1 MCGGC
6 CAAGVAFFIRQK
18 SARCFFY
25 RFGDEPSSP
34 RVSPPLF
41 GRIRKDV
48 AEKDANCE
56 YENRDGGVQPSG
68 FFLYENDLLSPS
80 LSLFRDFC
88 DFLLFLSLFFF
99 ASLNIRRSYD
109 ELTIPEAAEIS

>member
-25 RFGDEPSSP
+25 RFGNEPSSP

-68 FFLYENDLLSPS
+68 FVLYENDLLSLS
-80 LSLFRDFC
+80 LSSETFVISF
-88 DFLLFLSLFFF
+88 FFSLSFFF

-109 ELTIPEAAEIS
+109 ELTIPEATEIS

>member
-25 RFGDEPSSP
+25 RFGNEPSSP

-68 FFLYENDLLSPS
+68 FVLYENDLLSLS
-80 LSLFRDFC
+80 LSSETFVISF
-88 DFLLFLSLFFF
+88 FFSLSFFF

-109 ELTIPEAAEIS
+109 ELTILEAAEIS

>member
-68 FFLYENDLLSPS
+68 FVLYENDLLSLS

-88 DFLLFLSLFFF
+88 DFLLSLSLFFF
-99 ASLNIRRSYD
+99 ASLNIRSYD
-109 ELTIPEAAEIS
+109 ELTIPEATEIS

>member
-99 ASLNIRRSYD
+99 R
-109 ELTIPEAAEIS
+109 IP

>member
-68 FFLYENDLLSPS
+68 FVLYENDLLSLS
-80 LSLFRDFC
+80 LSSETFAI
-88 DFLLFLSLFFF
+88 SFFF
-99 ASLNIRRSYD
+99 SLSFFSHP
-109 ELTIPEAAEIS
+109 LTFEGVMTS